1 FSMYLSKSDKLFYEL
16 IIWPYIGV
24 FVGISSIVFAGLHG
38 LELYLPYTLSFS
50 ALVGVVRAL
59 GIGIGFIKFEIKE
72 VSRIKVYSYRTA
84 LVCMYGL
91 AIYSVALPRYI
102 Y

>member
-1 FSMYLSKSDKLFYEL
+1 MHLSKSDKLFYEL

-24 FVGISSIVFAGLHG
+24 FVGIASIMFAGQHG
-38 LELYLPYTLSFS
+38 PELYLPYTLSLG
-50 ALVGVVRAL
+50 ALVGIVRAL
-59 GIGIGFIKFEIKE
+59 GITIGFIKFEFKE
-72 VSRIKVYSYRTA
+72 VSRIKVYSHRTV
-84 LVCMYGL
+84 LIVMYGL